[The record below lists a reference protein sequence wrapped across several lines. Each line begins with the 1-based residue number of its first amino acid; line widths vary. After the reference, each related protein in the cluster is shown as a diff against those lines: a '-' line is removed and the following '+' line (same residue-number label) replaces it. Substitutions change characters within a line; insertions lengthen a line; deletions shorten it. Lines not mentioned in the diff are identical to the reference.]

1 MGNSQIFLRG
11 GRGAATSDVTVAS
24 VVDVRADA
32 GPLPDVV
39 MTVPGGGGVGAALF
53 SDMADI

>member
-1 MGNSQIFLRG
+1 MS
-11 GRGAATSDVTVAS
+11 ATLDVAVAS

-53 SDMADI
+53 SDMAEI